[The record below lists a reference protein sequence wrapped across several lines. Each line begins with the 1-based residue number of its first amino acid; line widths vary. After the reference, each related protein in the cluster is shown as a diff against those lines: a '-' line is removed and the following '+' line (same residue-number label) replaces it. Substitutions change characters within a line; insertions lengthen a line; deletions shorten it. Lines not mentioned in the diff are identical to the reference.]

1 MSVNILFK
9 RWYDLKKCSI
19 CKEVKP
25 IKSFGLRNRKDSNG
39 NVYKTYNSVCKVC
52 NSERAKQRYYDMKE
66 KGIRFVYRLI
76 DENNEIVYVG
86 KTESL
91 PTRTNQHFSKN
102 SHLYPKVK
110 GSKLRLQYIAMAST
124 SLMQIREIYY
134 INLYKPKYNTVFMN
148 DEPSIFISDFVN
160 DVWLD
165 YTPSEEL
172 VIQNKLGYFNEFTKI
187 KTIFKRKRNNKYY
200 VYIEI
205 ETSKGKNK
213 QISKGSFYNEE
224 EANKLI
230 DLLKKQ
236 SVKYL
241 RQIDQH

>member
-1 MSVNILFK
+1 MSVNILFE

-19 CKEVKP
+19 CKDVKP

-134 INLYKPKYNTVFMN
+134 INLYKPRYNTIFMN
-148 DEPSIFISDFVN
+148 DEPSIFISDFAN

-165 YTPSEEL
+165 YVPSKEIA
-172 VIQNKLGYFNEFTKI
+172 IQNKLGYFNEFKKI

-200 VYIEI
+200 VYIEV
-205 ETSKGKNK
+205 EEGKGKTK
-213 QISKGSFYNEE
+213 QISKGSFDNEE
-224 EANKLI
+224 EANKLLK
-230 DLLKKQ
+230 LLKEQNIKH
-236 SVKYL
+236 L
-241 RQIDQH
+241 GHI